1 MLFIILISGPN
12 SRDEVSCYPD
22 LEGSEICENVIYL
35 GKQGCFTTND
45 GLRQIYIIY
54 VDYYLPFK
62 LICPCID
69 QIVLGKHIRLAKPY
83 PRKPEYI
90 VYIPLVSELRTCLV

>member
-54 VDYYLPFK
+54 MCIFWSRHFLLSIQIALP
-62 LICPCID
+62 CV
-69 QIVLGKHIRLAKPY
+69 VLGKRIRLAILNP
-83 PRKPEYI
+83 
-90 VYIPLVSELRTCLV
+90 